1 MSFTGKAPAGHQSRG
16 DSIFGDICALITG
29 DLHCPTGEGMD
40 MGAAFDIE
48 AISGAFAEAALD
60 PLRWPAAMEV
70 VSTATRSYGA
80 MLFDINSHLPGIP
93 RSCAMEPSFDAYV
106 QSGWIDRDV
115 RFRIAPIIVQRGVA
129 TDFDIL
135 TADQISQHAYYQ
147 EFLAHFGLR
156 WFAGVKVA
164 AGDDFW
170 CLSIQRTIE
179 QGPFGGG
186 ELLELAAFSK
196 QLGTAAA
203 LANAIGFARAEA
215 ALDAFCAS
223 GTPAAMLG
231 RNGIVIAMNDP
242 AERLL
247 DQDFRIVSGRIVF
260 GDRNSADAFDRNL
273 SALLRKPGS
282 AAMAPPI
289 QMQRPRSSRRPLLAY
304 VLRLPRV
311 TQSALSPCQVAVVFI
326 DPHVRPRAADTA
338 LMSCFGL
345 TRAEAKLAGML
356 SGGECLATAA
366 EQLCITYETA
376 RNQLRAV
383 FAKTE
388 THRQSDLM
396 AMLARFPVIIPSAHD
411 PTGSCGRN
419 GGPV

>member
-16 DSIFGDICALITG
+16 DSIFGDICALITD

-156 WFAGVKVA
+156 WFAGGESGGWRRLLVPLDPENNR
-164 AGDDFW
+164 AG
-170 CLSIQRTIE
+170 SVRGRRTPGAGCVFEAVRNGRRPCKCHRIC
-179 QGPFGGG
+179 PGG
-186 ELLELAAFSK
+186 
-196 QLGTAAA
+196 
-203 LANAIGFARAEA
+203 
-215 ALDAFCAS
+215 S
-223 GTPAAMLG
+223 GT
-231 RNGIVIAMNDP
+231 R
-242 AERLL
+242 R
-247 DQDFRIVSGRIVF
+247 
-260 GDRNSADAFDRNL
+260 
-273 SALLRKPGS
+273 LLRK
-282 AAMAPPI
+282 
-289 QMQRPRSSRRPLLAY
+289 R
-304 VLRLPRV
+304 
-311 TQSALSPCQVAVVFI
+311 
-326 DPHVRPRAADTA
+326 D
-338 LMSCFGL
+338 
-345 TRAEAKLAGML
+345 
-356 SGGECLATAA
+356 SGGNAGPQRHCD
-366 EQLCITYETA
+366 
-376 RNQLRAV
+376 
-383 FAKTE
+383 
-388 THRQSDLM
+388 SDE
-396 AMLARFPVIIPSAHD
+396 
-411 PTGSCGRN
+411 
-419 GGPV
+419 